1 MCLTITAV
9 IRRPPELK
17 FTLNTQKSVPGMQ
30 LPPCNE
36 NKAIQQA
43 EQASDTASKVA
54 THYNILAEGDLAA

>member
-1 MCLTITAV
+1 
-9 IRRPPELK
+9 
-17 FTLNTQKSVPGMQ
+17 MQ